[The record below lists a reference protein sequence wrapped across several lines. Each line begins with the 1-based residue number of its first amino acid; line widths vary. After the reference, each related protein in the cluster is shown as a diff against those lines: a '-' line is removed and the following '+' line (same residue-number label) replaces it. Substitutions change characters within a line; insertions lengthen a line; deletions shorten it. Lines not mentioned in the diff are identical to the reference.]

1 MSPGLIINLIFVG
14 LALYVYHR
22 SWRLLHELLA
32 DSWSGLAERIRGLLL
47 ASGLTIL
54 FSAGTLM
61 MVTGLTGLTNKLLMA
76 LQ

>member
-1 MSPGLIINLIFVG
+1 MG
-14 LALYVYHR
+14 LALYFYRR
-22 SWRLLHELLA
+22 SWRLLHDLLA
-32 DSWSGLAERIRGLLL
+32 DSWSGFTQRIRGLLL

-61 MVTGLTGLTNKLLMA
+61 MITGLTGLTNRLLMA